1 MERGDRRGRR
11 GRGGLDW
18 TRMVRR
24 MSTTFAPFEA
34 MMEAMEM
41 AKDHPVEEQKA
52 LAMRRLRNEAVG
64 HRRRRATL
72 RQKGAIHVAVACL
85 TCSACAKDAATL
97 LGALAVDASIGHEA
111 AGALGSAMRAA
122 MERGDAEMATR
133 CAQARAQALLQGDGN
148 AKTCA
153 QDAVRCLFEDQ
164 GQVVAACLRL
174 LAASARV
181 DANAT
186 RTCPAISAVAD
197 VLRRHRA
204 PGRGCD
210 EWKDV
215 DVVQEALRAAAELA
229 RPPVAAEEVRP
240 LGAFATTWADMAR
253 EGPQGTRLQASRA
266 LAHLSL
272 VAHQGMVVE
281 DVGKNQAL
289 AQAVWRTALPA
300 LLAMVDEKTWHNQED
315 ADDTQGI
322 EEAARAVG
330 ELVAADPSVAQR
342 TAQGDAVPRLA
353 ALLKTASHET
363 RGGRRVFAS
372 AMMAIAELCLV
383 DETPRRQLVE
393 AEGSLERI
401 VHVLRTPNVEPELL
415 KLACSCVR
423 SLSRSVKQL
432 RTHLMDAN
440 VADAL
445 LRIVLEPTQTSQKVL
460 SDAVSSLCNLVLDF
474 SPMKEAIVSAGGVA
488 RFAEIADL
496 SATEVSDLSINALW
510 ALKNLSYLA
519 THQVKRSVLDSLPW
533 TDVRNALERECI
545 SINSPALK
553 YQLLAIFRNLTFGG
567 ADDVSLVLEYAGQS
581 DFVQVLTRLLSQAR
595 DPCMVLE
602 QTLFVLCNIATGN
615 EGHKQ
620 MLMEEGIGDILA
632 TYLSENGTNEQR
644 VAAAWCTI
652 NLVWRE
658 PHQEKRRK
666 RSGLHGRKSRS
677 SYESMGDGM
686 IGGPTNAA
694 ARAAALM
701 SAGVDLRLHALA
713 KAQSPD
719 VRDRARTAL
728 DLLGAA
734 EALA

>member
-1 MERGDRRGRR
+1 MGTGMPTSTRRWKKRTMAMHTAMETDEERP
-11 GRGGLDW
+11 
-18 TRMVRR
+18 TKEE
-24 MSTTFAPFEA
+24 EA
-34 MMEAMEM
+34 M
-41 AKDHPVEEQKA
+41 
-52 LAMRRLRNEAVG
+52 AMRKMRNQAVG
-64 HRRRRATL
+64 QRKRRIEMRRNGAVQRAT
-72 RQKGAIHVAVACL
+72 KGL
-85 TCSACAKDAATL
+85 TCETCAKDAATL
-97 LGALAVDASIGHEA
+97 LGTLAIDETIGEEA
-111 AGALGSAMRAA
+111 AEQLGDAMRAA
-122 MERGDAEMATR
+122 EGRGDVETAAK
-133 CAQARAQALLQGDGN
+133 CAHARAQALQQGDGD
-148 AKTCA
+148 ARTCA
-153 QDAVRCLFEDQ
+153 QDAVRGLRSAQD
-164 GQVVAACLRL
+164 VDTTAYLRL

-186 RTCPAISAVAD
+186 RGCHAVEAVAD

-204 PGRGCD
+204 PERMCEAWND
-210 EWKDV
+210 ADV
-215 DVVQEALRAAAELA
+215 LQEALRAAAELT
-229 RPPVAAEEVRP
+229 RPPVAAEAVRP
-240 LGAFATTWADMAR
+240 LGAFATSWADLAR
-253 EGPQGTRLQASRA
+253 EGPQGARLQASRA

-272 VAHQGMVVE
+272 VAHKGMVME
-281 DVGKNQAL
+281 DNTKNQAL
-289 AQAVWRTALPA
+289 AHAVWRTALPT
-300 LLAMVDEKTWHNQED
+300 LLAMIEEKTWHNQED
-315 ADDTQGI
+315 TDDMQGI

-353 ALLKTASHET
+353 ALLRTTSHET

-372 AMMAIAELCLV
+372 AMLAIAELCLV
-383 DETPRRQLVE
+383 DETPRKQLVE
-393 AEGSLERI
+393 ADGSLERI
-401 VHVLRTPNVEPELL
+401 VRVLRTPNVEPELL
-415 KLACSCVR
+415 KLACSCIR

-440 VADAL
+440 VAEAL
-445 LRIVLEPTQTSQKVL
+445 LKIVLEPTQTSEKVL

-474 SPMKEAIVSAGGVA
+474 SPMKEAIVNAGGVA

-496 SATEVSDLSINALW
+496 RATEVSDLSINALW

-533 TDVRNALERECI
+533 ADVRSALERECVC
-545 SINSPALK
+545 INSPALK

-567 ADDVSLVLEYAGQS
+567 AEDVSLVLEYAGHS
-581 DFVQVLTRLLSQAR
+581 DFLRVLMQLLSQAK

-602 QTLFVLCNIATGN
+602 QTLFVLCNVATGN

-620 MLMEEGIGDILA
+620 MLMEEGIGEILA
-632 TYLSENGTNEQR
+632 NYLSETGTNEQR

-686 IGGPTNAA
+686 VSVPTNAT
-694 ARAAALM
+694 ARATALM

-713 KAQSPD
+713 TAPSPD